1 MIICRSQAKP
11 ITIVRAEIATY
22 MKEMEINANLDL
34 VRNVTVKETHFA
46 TVIQII
52 ATAKKAT
59 KLW

>member
-1 MIICRSQAKP
+1 
-11 ITIVRAEIATY
+11 